1 MRKKPDDLNLHCLN
15 NWIYQGS
22 AYMARIKLYCGKW
35 SHCGVVDKLLPLT
48 LYSKGYFLILT
59 LFSIFLQHW
68 KNWRKFYVKFWKLL
82 KILRK
87 MEHLLQ
93 KIKCS
98 ILSNIF
104 KYMIFQRRQNAL
116 LWSKA
121 CKPGIASSIPS
132 FSSLSDETW
141 SCSLIGWPADDWT
154 LNSNTHIL
162 WQVILTSF

>member
-1 MRKKPDDLNLHCLN
+1 MKKRAVRKKPDDLNLHCLY
-15 NWIYQGS
+15 NWINQGS
-22 AYMARIKLYCGKW
+22 ACMARIELYCGKW

-48 LYSKGYFLILT
+48 LYSKGYVLILT
-59 LFSIFLQHW
+59 LFSIFGQHW
-68 KNWRKFYVKFWKLL
+68 KIEENFMLNFEYFWKYG
-82 KILRK
+82 KWSI
-87 MEHLLQ
+87 
-93 KIKCS
+93 CS
-98 ILSNIF
+98 ILPNIF

-141 SCSLIGWPADDWT
+141 SCSLICWPADDGT